1 MKKELKLSAP
11 QLDALKEIASIGV
24 SHAATA
30 LSQMLTRKVMILV
43 PQVNILP
50 LNEFSNYIGNS
61 YELIVGVYF
70 RILGK
75 ASGRILL
82 SFKKQSAFNL
92 VDLLQNRNQGFTKI
106 LTEFDQSALNETG
119 TILTAACLNALA
131 DFLGMTF
138 MPSVPHFRFDSA
150 QSIVDAIFRDLPQ
163 DATHTVV
170 VDSEFNSDDAKVKG
184 RFFIFP
190 DENALDA
197 IFKAVNTR
205 WAKL

>member
-1 MKKELKLSAP
+1 MKKELKLTPNQMDS
-11 QLDALKEIASIGV
+11 LKEIASIGV

-30 LSQMLTRKVMILV
+30 LSKMLDKKVMILV

-50 LNEFSNYIGNS
+50 ISEFTNYIGSS
-61 YELIVGVYF
+61 YELIVGIYF

-92 VDLLQNRNQGFTKI
+92 ADLLQNRKQGFTRI

-119 TILTAACLNALA
+119 TILTASCLNALA

-138 MPSVPHFRFDSA
+138 MPSVPHFRFDNA
-150 QSIVDAIFRDLPQ
+150 QAIVDAIFRDLTQ
-163 DATHTVV
+163 DISHTVV
-170 VDSEFNSDDAKVKG
+170 VDSEFSSADAKVKG

-190 DENALDA
+190 DENALDV
-197 IFKAVNTR
+197 IFRAVTTK
-205 WAKL
+205 WTKL